1 VCAPKGANRWRS
13 CQPTA
18 KWPADARLRS
28 QGFEQSIFDQKG
40 SIAGGKSKAGSN
52 LAEPYFR
59 GHHLVG
65 QAMTGKKLAKKK

>member
-1 VCAPKGANRWRS
+1 VHQKARIAGEAVS
-13 CQPTA
+13 QPQTGR
-18 KWPADARLRS
+18 PIARLRS

-40 SIAGGKSKAGSN
+40 SIAGGKSKAGLN